1 MSRANQAKNAPVAI
15 SRLRGVRVSPQKARL
30 VMDLVRGQGVAKA
43 LSTLSFQKQKTAR
56 LAEKLIR
63 SAIANAED
71 ISGADVDSLFVSE
84 VYVDSGVTLKRSMPR
99 ARGRATPI
107 RKRCSHITVA
117 LGVAN
122 V

>member
-1 MSRANQAKNAPVAI
+1 MSRANQPKSVPVAI

-43 LSTLSFQKQKTAR
+43 LNTLSFQKQKTAR

-63 SAIANAED
+63 SAVANAED
-71 ISGADVDSLFVSE
+71 VANADVDSLYVSE